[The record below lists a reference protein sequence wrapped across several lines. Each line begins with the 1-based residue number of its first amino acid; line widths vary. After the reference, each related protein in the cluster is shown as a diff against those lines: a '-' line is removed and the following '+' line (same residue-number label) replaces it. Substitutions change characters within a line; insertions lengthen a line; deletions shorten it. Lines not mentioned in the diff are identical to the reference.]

1 MLHRSRSGFP
11 LSELAMFFDITRR
24 EAARASTLLT
34 PVKVAAGQQL
44 MQEGSTGREFLVVAD
59 GLVEVTREDELL
71 AVVTAGEVLGE
82 MSLLYRVPRSAT
94 ATTIVPTT
102 VYAATPREFFTL
114 LEVVPSAAQ
123 RIVDGAAAR
132 LRSNKAA

>member
-1 MLHRSRSGFP
+1 MLHRSRPGFP
-11 LSELAMFFDITRR
+11 LSELALFFDITRA
-24 EAARASTLLT
+24 EAVRASTLLT
-34 PVKVAAGQQL
+34 PVRVGAGQEL
-44 MQEGSTGREFLVVAD
+44 MREGSAGREFLVVAD

-71 AVVTAGEVLGE
+71 AVVSAGGVLGE
-82 MSLLYRVPRSAT
+82 MALLYRVPRSAT

-114 LEVVPSAAQ
+114 LEVVPSAAH

-132 LRSNKAA
+132 LRANRAA